1 MHCSECSPIVQ
12 IEQTMNY
19 NRRNPAEE
27 PMPLPSTIA
36 PAILDTVLGH
46 LSGHF
51 LAAANNDRPTARQ
64 AASQM
69 LAAYKT
75 ETEEEL
81 HLAADIVSFG
91 FHALEA
97 LSESAAPDLPLNN
110 KLRLRGSAVSLSR
123 QGHKARRKLDQLQRA
138 RATAPPQPNTTPDK
152 AATDQ
157 ALGLIEFARGAIQ
170 ASGKKGGMQAFSLNH
185 QQRRA
190 AEQIAKN
197 LQRNRAE
204 QERRDAANPL
214 PGNATNHQPAHS

>member
-1 MHCSECSPIVQ
+1 
-12 IEQTMNY
+12 
-19 NRRNPAEE
+19 
-27 PMPLPSTIA
+27 
-36 PAILDTVLGH
+36 
-46 LSGHF
+46 
-51 LAAANNDRPTARQ
+51 
-64 AASQM
+64 M

-157 ALGLIEFARGAIQ
+157 AHGLIEFARGAIQ
-170 ASGKKGGMQAFSLNH
+170 ASGKTSGKKGGMQAFSLNH

-204 QERRDAANPL
+204 QERREAANPI
-214 PGNATNHQPAHS
+214 PGAATNHQSAHS